1 MNTIT
6 FVNTVINWL
15 LADPA
20 HVIVAASLLASIT
33 PTPNPATPAGKVY
46 KALDLMALNFLHAK
60 STGVALPDLAQE
72 VAAILVQQQTTF
84 TALPT
89 AASTAAPTV
98 VHPQQGIQGVSQ

>member
-46 KALDLMALNFLHAK
+46 RALDLLALNFLHAK
-60 STGVALPDLAQE
+60 STGVALPDVAQQ
-72 VAAILVQQQTTF
+72 VAAILIQQQ
-84 TALPT
+84 
-89 AASTAAPTV
+89 AASTALPVAANAAAPAV